1 MTMHSYR
8 PSADMDI
15 LVEMGFD
22 RPLNRLFLTIYKNRE
37 SPFEEDEIIDGP
49 YRSKIIIYD
58 CLDDPKR
65 STFSDNLVPKTELLA
80 YFCDVIA
87 RFGGGKWDIP
97 DQMKLNILADALAY
111 RGNQMTTYEDDL

>member
-8 PSADMDI
+8 PSADMNI
-15 LVEMGFD
+15 LVEMGYD
-22 RPLNRLFLTIYKNRE
+22 RPLNRLFLTIYKNPNSDQE
-37 SPFEEDEIIDGP
+37 VFL
-49 YRSKIIIYD
+49 YN

-80 YFCDVIA
+80 YYCDVVA

-97 DQMKLNILADALAY
+97 DQMKLNILADAFAY
-111 RGNQMTTYEDDL
+111 RGNQKTTYEDDL

>member
-8 PSADMDI
+8 PSADMNI
-15 LVEMGFD
+15 LVEMGYD
-22 RPLNRLFLTIYKNRE
+22 RPLNRLFLTIYKNPNSDQE
-37 SPFEEDEIIDGP
+37 VFL
-49 YRSKIIIYD
+49 YN

-80 YFCDVIA
+80 YFCDVVA

-97 DQMKLNILADALAY
+97 DQMKLNILADAFAY
-111 RGNQMTTYEDDL
+111 RGNQKTTYEDEL

>member
-1 MTMHSYR
+1 MTIHSYR
-8 PSADMDI
+8 PSADMNI
-15 LVEMGFD
+15 LVEMGYD
-22 RPLNRLFLTIYKNRE
+22 RPLNRLFLTIYKNPNSDQE
-37 SPFEEDEIIDGP
+37 VFL
-49 YRSKIIIYD
+49 YN

-97 DQMKLNILADALAY
+97 DQMKLNILADAFAY
-111 RGNQMTTYEDDL
+111 RGNQKTTYEDDL

>member
-15 LVEMGFD
+15 LVEMGYD

-58 CLDDPKR
+58 CLDDPDR

-80 YFCDVIA
+80 YFCRKIMDVSKGA
-87 RFGGGKWDIP
+87 WDIP
-97 DQMKLNILADALAY
+97 DQMKLNILEDAFVC
-111 RGNQMTTYEDDL
+111 RGNQFTTYEDDL

>member
-8 PSADMDI
+8 PSADMNI
-15 LVEMGFD
+15 LVEMGYD
-22 RPLNRLFLTIYKNRE
+22 RPLNRLFLTIYRNKE
-37 SPFEEDEIIDGP
+37 SPFDKLGNED
-49 YRSKIIIYD
+49 IIYD

-97 DQMKLNILADALAY
+97 DQMKLNILADAFAY
-111 RGNQMTTYEDDL
+111 RGNQKTTYEDDL

>member
-8 PSADMDI
+8 PSANRDI

-22 RPLNRLFLTIYKNRE
+22 RPLNRLFLTIYRHPNSDK
-37 SPFEEDEIIDGP
+37 EEIL
-49 YRSKIIIYD
+49 YD

-80 YFCDVIA
+80 YYCDVVA

-97 DQMKLNILADALAY
+97 DQMKLNVLEDAFVC
-111 RGNQMTTYEDDL
+111 RGNQLTRYEDDL

>member
-8 PSADMDI
+8 PSADMNI
-15 LVEMGFD
+15 LVEMGYD
-22 RPLNRLFLTIYKNRE
+22 RPLNRLFLTIYKNPNSDQE
-37 SPFEEDEIIDGP
+37 VFL
-49 YRSKIIIYD
+49 YN

-80 YFCDVIA
+80 YFCDVVA

-97 DQMKLNILADALAY
+97 DQMKLNILADAFAY

>member
-1 MTMHSYR
+1 MHSYR
-8 PSADMDI
+8 PSADMNI
-15 LVEMGFD
+15 LVEMGYD
-22 RPLNRLFLTIYKNRE
+22 RPLNRLFLTIYKNPNSDQE
-37 SPFEEDEIIDGP
+37 VFL
-49 YRSKIIIYD
+49 YN

-97 DQMKLNILADALAY
+97 DQMKLNILADAFAY
-111 RGNQMTTYEDDL
+111 RGNQKTTYEDDL

>member
-1 MTMHSYR
+1 MTIHSYR
-8 PSADMDI
+8 PSADMNI
-15 LVEMGFD
+15 LVEMGYD
-22 RPLNRLFLTIYKNRE
+22 RPLNRLFLTIYKNPNSDQE
-37 SPFEEDEIIDGP
+37 VFL
-49 YRSKIIIYD
+49 YN

-80 YFCDVIA
+80 YFCDVVA

-97 DQMKLNILADALAY
+97 DQMKLNILADAFAY

>member
-8 PSADMDI
+8 PSADMNI
-15 LVEMGFD
+15 LVEMGYD
-22 RPLNRLFLTIYKNRE
+22 RPLNRLFLTIYKNPNSDQE
-37 SPFEEDEIIDGP
+37 VFL
-49 YRSKIIIYD
+49 YN

-80 YFCDVIA
+80 YFCDVVA

-97 DQMKLNILADALAY
+97 DQMKLNILADAFAY
-111 RGNQMTTYEDDL
+111 RGNQKTTYEDDL

>member
-8 PSADMDI
+8 PSADMNI
-15 LVEMGFD
+15 LVEMGYD
-22 RPLNRLFLTIYKNRE
+22 RPLNRLFLTIYKNPNSDQE
-37 SPFEEDEIIDGP
+37 VFL
-49 YRSKIIIYD
+49 YN

-80 YFCDVIA
+80 YYCDVVA

-97 DQMKLNILADALAY
+97 DQMKLNVLADAFAY